1 MPNLNGTGPRGL
13 GPMTGGGW
21 GRCNPANLRRPLR
34 RVPYHSARRILGSR
48 RTRSLW
54 GIGRGLIGRRRGR
67 W

>member
-21 GRCNPANLRRPLR
+21 GRCNPANLRRPVR
-34 RVPYHSARRILGSR
+34 RVPFLDSRSILGFGQGR
-48 RTRSLW
+48 GLW
-54 GIGRGLIGRRRGR
+54 GIGRGLIGRRRRR